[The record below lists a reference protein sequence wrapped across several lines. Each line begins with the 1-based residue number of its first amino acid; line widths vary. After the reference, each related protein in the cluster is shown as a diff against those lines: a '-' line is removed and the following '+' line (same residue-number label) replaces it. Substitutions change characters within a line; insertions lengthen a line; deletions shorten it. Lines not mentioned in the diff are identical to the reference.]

1 MTVKELRDF
10 LNSLYLDE
18 LQEEIEII
26 STTQYTDGTYY
37 LDCDNLDHIT
47 VNEAAGPGYP
57 PYISIITGA
66 AQRLIES
73 EEE

>member
-10 LNSLYLDE
+10 LNNLNLDE
-18 LQEEIEII
+18 LDEEIVIL
-26 STTQYTDGTYY
+26 STTRYTDGTYY
-37 LDCDNLDHIT
+37 LDYDNLDHIT
-47 VNEAAGPGYP
+47 VDEAAGPGFP
-57 PYISIITGA
+57 SYISIITGA

>member
-10 LNSLYLDE
+10 LNNLYIDE
-18 LQEEIEII
+18 LADEIAIL

-37 LDCDNLDHIT
+37 LDYDNLDHIE
-47 VNEAAGPGYP
+47 VNEAAGPGTP
-57 PYISIITGA
+57 PYISIITDA

>member
-1 MTVKELRDF
+1 MTAKQLRDF
-10 LNSLYLDE
+10 LNSLNLDE
-18 LQEEIEII
+18 LQEEIEIV

-47 VNEAAGPGYP
+47 VNEAAGPGNP
-57 PYISIITGA
+57 PYISIITDA